1 MNRLRFWSVVVLLA
15 GSVAILYARAN
26 HNVIPASEPLDL
38 LPTTI
43 AGWTSSD
50 LVIDQETRDVL
61 GQGDFLSR
69 DYVRPGQPSPID
81 LFIAYFP
88 SQRTGSTIH
97 SPKHCLPG
105 AGWVFNSSRYVNLKD
120 ASGESHRVGEY
131 VISNGPAKDFVI
143 YWYEAHGRSVA
154 SEYWAKIYMVTDA
167 MRTNRTDGAL
177 VRIITPI
184 TYEESVSQAKARD
197 ENFAAQLAPMLTR
210 FIPK

>member
-1 MNRLRFWSVVVLLA
+1 MNRLRFWSVVALLA
-15 GSVAILYARAN
+15 GSVAILYARAG
-26 HNVIPASEPLDL
+26 HNVIPVSEPLDQ

-69 DYVRPGQPSPID
+69 DYVRPGQQAPID

-105 AGWVFNSSRYVNLKD
+105 AGWAFNSSRFVNLKD
-120 ASGESHRVGEY
+120 ASGKSHRVGEY

-154 SEYWAKIYMVTDA
+154 SEYWAKIYLVTDA

>member
-1 MNRLRFWSVVVLLA
+1 MNRLRFWTVVVLLA

-26 HNVIPASEPLDL
+26 RNVIPTSEPLDL

-43 AGWTSSD
+43 AGWTSKD
-50 LVIDQETRDVL
+50 FAIDQETRDVL

-69 DYVRPGQPSPID
+69 DYVRPGQPASID

-120 ASGESHRVGEY
+120 ASGTSHRVGEY

-154 SEYWAKIYMVTDA
+154 SEYWAKIYLVTDA

-184 TYEESVSQAKARD
+184 AYEESVSQAKTRD